1 MKKENT
7 LDAEIQ
13 KSGYTIITKEI
24 SNKLNVKIENWIQWI
39 SNKVANN
46 VICSRFFPV
55 SSLFTY
61 WITIQN
67 SLLYHEVI
75 SIYNLY
81 LFR

>member
-55 SSLFTY
+55 SFFIYLLDHNPKLF
-61 WITIQN
+61 I
-67 SLLYHEVI
+67 I
-75 SIYNLY
+75 S
-81 LFR
+81 